1 MFQQTPLQHG
11 QVSMAQMFPH
21 FAATARA
28 PAAPIMLGDITLHLG
43 GADGL
48 AGGLHLQDGSQL
60 GP

>member
-1 MFQQTPLQHG
+1 
-11 QVSMAQMFPH
+11 MAQMFSH

-28 PAAPIMLGDITLHLG
+28 PTAAIVLGDIALHLG

-48 AGGLHLQDGSQL
+48 AGGLHLRDRSQL